1 MRQTIKYIALA
12 MITILLSTNISFA
25 SDSAWEIQ
33 SMKVLSATEVEM
45 KLKADIPFVTDSLSW
60 DLKIFKDIKTESI
73 SRDTEN
79 SKKLILKVSSDVT
92 AESSYSILS
101 IFWVDGNIDFD
112 LWGEIVGQEIPNKL
126 TPEWDQWIEKIK
138 IVTLRTIEVYF
149 KKALDESEFEFKIW
163 KKINSSS
170 VAPTNTDK
178 KTISI
183 KLIDNL
189 EANSDYITTISE
201 LKSTSGDNITF
212 ENWFFDFS
220 SAWANIPV
228 VKWWDN
234 SLEEQ
239 LMNKLEWTKTSSG
252 SSSASGSKDNIE
264 MNSALSEEIKKLLWE
279 SEEKTES
286 WSTSWSWE
294 KEEVK
299 TQLENLALD
308 VKQTPDTW
316 AETWVLILLTLWVN
330 TGLYLYKKT
339 SRRKIA
345 Q

>member
-12 MITILLSTNISFA
+12 MITMLVSTNISFA
-25 SDSAWEIQ
+25 SNSAWEIQ
-33 SMKVLSATEVEM
+33 SMKALSATEVEM
-45 KLKADIPFVTDSLSW
+45 KLKTDIPFVTDSLSW
-60 DLKIFKDIKTESI
+60 DLKIFKDITAESI

-79 SKKLILKVSSDVT
+79 SKKLILKVSSDIT

-112 LWGEIVGQEIPNKL
+112 LWGEIIGQEIPNKL
-126 TPEWDQWIEKIK
+126 PPEWDQWIEKIK

-149 KKALDESEFEFKIW
+149 KKSLDESEFEFKIW

-170 VAPTNTDK
+170 IIPNNIDK

-201 LKSTSGDNITF
+201 LKSTSGDSITF

-228 VKWWDN
+228 VKWWDK

-239 LMNKLEWTKTSSG
+239 LMNKLEWTNTSSN
-252 SSSASGSKDNIE
+252 SSIE

-279 SEEKTES
+279 SEEETKS
-286 WSTSWSWE
+286 WTTSWSWE
-294 KEEVK
+294 KEEVR

-308 VKQTPDTW
+308 AKQTPDTW
-316 AETWVLILLTLWVN
+316 AETWVLILLALWIN

-339 SRRKIA
+339 FRRKIA
-345 Q
+345 